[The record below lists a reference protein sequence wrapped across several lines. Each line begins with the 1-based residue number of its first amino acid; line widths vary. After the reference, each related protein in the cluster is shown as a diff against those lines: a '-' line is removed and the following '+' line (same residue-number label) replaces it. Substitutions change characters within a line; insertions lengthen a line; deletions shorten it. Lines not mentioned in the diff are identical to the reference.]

1 MCWFLDAGNDKTLR
15 TLKLAGVQKGA
26 KARSRGRLGGGGAA
40 SHGIWP
46 RRKFCATL
54 CIEKGTGKAVPISFY
69 TTIAVLAAS

>member
-15 TLKLAGVQKGA
+15 TLKLAGVQKSA
-26 KARSRGRLGGGGAA
+26 KARKSREVGRRL